1 MSGQG
6 NLPFSVQERKA
17 AKLISC
23 FCFHFLSADE
33 DFLSG
38 DVFLTFIFI
47 SESLVGPSAA
57 A

>member
-33 DFLSG
+33 DFLSE